1 MAMASPAV
9 GGSVEE
15 ALLQGSVTMNVSN
28 GEVKGCTY
36 RIVSL
41 ALSGADPS
49 AGLMA
54 LDTSFGLHGAGFG
67 MVKGGALR
75 SEKVAGKPV
84 RTQVAR
90 IESFWIKAPGAP
102 ATKPINGKVLQSDSP
117 VGYVMYGIDLAVL
130 NSLIDAA
137 VDGKPL
143 LVGVRL
149 KGGQLDIIHSG
160 VLQLSP
166 HDQKQAANCFEELT
180 TNILRE
186 SKPADAP
193 AEPAPTR

>member
-1 MAMASPAV
+1 
-9 GGSVEE
+9 
-15 ALLQGSVTMNVSN
+15 
-28 GEVKGCTY
+28 
-36 RIVSL
+36 
-41 ALSGADPS
+41 
-49 AGLMA
+49 
-54 LDTSFGLHGAGFG
+54 
-67 MVKGGALR
+67 
-75 SEKVAGKPV
+75 
-84 RTQVAR
+84 
-90 IESFWIKAPGAP
+90 
-102 ATKPINGKVLQSDSP
+102 
-117 VGYVMYGIDLAVL
+117 LAVL